1 MGAIIRLKLQSNI
14 VYKVDDLGNI
24 KSENNIMTMLE
35 RNEHITKIKENVIM
49 RFTNLLYDGQKIKR
63 VQYDMLV
70 DELLL
75 ELEPLEVEE

>member
-1 MGAIIRLKLQSNI
+1 MGVIIRLKLQSNI

-24 KSENNIMTMLE
+24 KSENNIMTILE

-49 RFTNLLYDGQKIKR
+49 RFSNLLYDGQKIKR
-63 VQYDMLV
+63 IHYDMLV

-75 ELEPLEVEE
+75 ELESLEVEE

>member
-1 MGAIIRLKLQSNI
+1 MGVIIRLKLQSNI

-24 KSENNIMTMLE
+24 KSENNIMTILE